1 MKKLF
6 AILVAI
12 TLVASFV
19 YAGDDIT
26 PAAKA
31 GATSLNFTFGGLGT
45 FNLGGFGPSAQYPTD
60 PNGDYT
66 STPAGISL
74 SFFTSNTAA
83 IRIGLQAQYMNKT
96 FPYNGTNG
104 TDGTGSAFAAGV
116 SLDFLGYMG
125 SSNSRVRPYLGGGLL
140 FTLSSNDY
148 KPAVPSGVT
157 QSETK
162 NSQPAGIQAAVVGIA
177 GAEFFIY
184 NEISISAEYQLNVF
198 GIQSL
203 SDTKYTSGIP
213 GDQTQTAKNGSV
225 TQILGFGALGATVHI
240 YF

>member
-45 FNLGGFGPSAQYPTD
+45 FGFGCA
-60 PNGDYT
+60 GLT
-66 STPAGISL
+66 SSVQTSSSDISVPL
-74 SFFTSNTAA
+74 GMSISFFSSNSAA
-83 IRIGLQAQYMNKT
+83 LRIGLQAQLQSKT
-96 FPYNGTNG
+96 LPSNLTNG
-104 TDGTGSAFAAGV
+104 TDGSESAFAGGL
-116 SLDFLGYMG
+116 SLDYIGYMG
-125 SSNSRVRPYLGGGLL
+125 SSSSRIRPYLGAGIL
-140 FTLSSNDY
+140 FIYSSNDY
-148 KPAVPSGVT
+148 KPAVASGAP

-162 NSQPAGIQAAVVGIA
+162 NTQPAGIAAELRGIV

-184 NEISISAEYQLNVF
+184 NEISISAEYQLNLF
-198 GIQSL
+198 GIESFA
-203 SDTKYTSGIP
+203 DTKYTDGTSGHQQPPI
-213 GDQTQTAKNGSV
+213 KNGSG
-225 TQILGFGALGATVHI
+225 TQILGFGTIGATVHF